1 MYAISV
7 FLTLMVG
14 EVEKDFQ
21 IFNPNIM
28 FSEKNTCEVFLES
41 NKKDLINSLYFALNN
56 SNIEITKII
65 KIECV
70 DPTIKEESI

>member
-7 FLTLMVG
+7 VLTLMVG

-21 IFNPNIM
+21 IFNPNMM
-28 FSEKNTCEVFLES
+28 FSDKNTCEVFVEN

-56 SNIEITKII
+56 SNIEITKIK

-70 DPTIKEESI
+70 DPRDQGQSI

>member
-7 FLTLMVG
+7 LLTLMVG

-21 IFNPNIM
+21 IFNPNMM
-28 FSEKNTCEVFLES
+28 FSDKNTCEVFVEN

-56 SNIEITKII
+56 SNIEITKIT

-70 DPTIKEESI
+70 DPRDKGQSI

>member
-7 FLTLMVG
+7 VLTLMVG

-28 FSEKNTCEVFLES
+28 FSEKNTCEVFVEN

-56 SNIEITKII
+56 SNIEII
-65 KIECV
+65 KISNFECFN
-70 DPTIKEESI
+70 PTIKEESI

>member
-7 FLTLMVG
+7 ILTLMVG
-14 EVEKDFQ
+14 EVEKDFP
-21 IFNPNIM
+21 IVNPNLL
-28 FSEKNTCEVFLES
+28 FHNKNTCEVFLEN

-56 SNIEITKII
+56 SNIEII
-65 KIECV
+65 KISNFECI

>member
-7 FLTLMVG
+7 VLTLMVG

-28 FSEKNTCEVFLES
+28 FSEKNTCEVFVEN

-70 DPTIKEESI
+70 DPRDKGQLI

>member
-7 FLTLMVG
+7 VLTLMVG

-21 IFNPNIM
+21 IFNPNMM
-28 FSEKNTCEVFLES
+28 FSDKNTCEVFVEN

-56 SNIEITKII
+56 SNIEITKIT

-70 DPTIKEESI
+70 DPRDQGQST

>member
-7 FLTLMVG
+7 VLTLMVG

-21 IFNPNIM
+21 IFNPNMM
-28 FSEKNTCEVFLES
+28 FSDKNTCEVFVEN

-56 SNIEITKII
+56 SNIEITKIK

-70 DPTIKEESI
+70 DPRDQGQST

>member
-7 FLTLMVG
+7 LLTLMVG

-28 FSEKNTCEVFLES
+28 FSDKNTCEVFVEN

-56 SNIEITKII
+56 SNIEITKIT

-70 DPTIKEESI
+70 DPRDQGQSI

>member
-7 FLTLMVG
+7 ILTLMVG
-14 EVEKDFQ
+14 EVEKDFP
-21 IFNPNIM
+21 IVNPNLL
-28 FSEKNTCEVFLES
+28 FSDKNTCEVFLEN

-56 SNIEITKII
+56 SNIEITKIT

-70 DPTIKEESI
+70 DPRDKGQSI

>member
-7 FLTLMVG
+7 ILTLMVG

-21 IFNPNIM
+21 IFNPNMM
-28 FSEKNTCEVFLES
+28 FSDKTTCEIFVEN

-56 SNIEITKII
+56 SNIEITKIT
-65 KIECV
+65 KIECI
-70 DPTIKEESI
+70 DPRDQGQSI

>member
-7 FLTLMVG
+7 VLTLMVG
-14 EVEKDFQ
+14 VVEKDFQ

-28 FSEKNTCEVFLES
+28 FSDKNTCEVFVEN

-56 SNIEITKII
+56 SNIEITKIT

-70 DPTIKEESI
+70 DPRDKGQSI

>member
-7 FLTLMVG
+7 VLTLMVG
-14 EVEKDFQ
+14 EVEKDSQ

-28 FSEKNTCEVFLES
+28 FSDKNTCEVFVEN
-41 NKKDLINSLYFALNN
+41 NKKDLINSLYFSLNN

-70 DPTIKEESI
+70 DPRDKGQSI

>member
-7 FLTLMVG
+7 VLTLMVG

-28 FSEKNTCEVFLES
+28 FSDQNTCEVFVEN
-41 NKKDLINSLYFALNN
+41 NKKDLINSLYFSLNN

-70 DPTIKEESI
+70 DPREKGQSI

>member
-7 FLTLMVG
+7 VLTLMVG
-14 EVEKDFQ
+14 EVEKNFQ
-21 IFNPNIM
+21 IFNPNMM
-28 FSEKNTCEVFLES
+28 FSDKNTCEVFVEN

-56 SNIEITKII
+56 SNIEITKIT

-70 DPTIKEESI
+70 DPRDKGQSI

>member
-7 FLTLMVG
+7 VLTLMVG

-28 FSEKNTCEVFLES
+28 FSDKNTCEVFVEN

-56 SNIEITKII
+56 SNIEITKIT

-70 DPTIKEESI
+70 DPRDKGQSI

>member
-7 FLTLMVG
+7 VLTLMVG

-21 IFNPNIM
+21 IFNPNMM
-28 FSEKNTCEVFLES
+28 FSDKNTCEVFVEN

-56 SNIEITKII
+56 SNSEITKIT

-70 DPTIKEESI
+70 DPRDKGQAI

>member
-7 FLTLMVG
+7 VLTLMVG

-21 IFNPNIM
+21 IFNPNMM
-28 FSEKNTCEVFLES
+28 FSDKNTCAVFVEN

-56 SNIEITKII
+56 SNIEITKIT

-70 DPTIKEESI
+70 DPRDKGQSI

>member
-28 FSEKNTCEVFLES
+28 FSDKNTCEVFVEN

-56 SNIEITKII
+56 SNIEITKIK

-70 DPTIKEESI
+70 DPRDQGQST

>member
-7 FLTLMVG
+7 ILTLMVG

>member
-7 FLTLMVG
+7 VLTLMVG
-14 EVEKDFQ
+14 GVEKDFP
-21 IFNPNIM
+21 IVNPNM
-28 FSEKNTCEVFLES
+28 LFSDKTTCEIFVEN

-56 SNIEITKII
+56 SNIEITKIT

-70 DPTIKEESI
+70 DPRDKGQSI

>member
-7 FLTLMVG
+7 VLTLMVG
-14 EVEKDFQ
+14 EVEKNFQ
-21 IFNPNIM
+21 IFNPNMM
-28 FSEKNTCEVFLES
+28 FSDKNTCEVFVEN

-56 SNIEITKII
+56 SNIEITKIT

-70 DPTIKEESI
+70 DPRDQGQSI

>member
-7 FLTLMVG
+7 VLTLMVG

-28 FSEKNTCEVFLES
+28 FSEKNTCEVFVKN

-70 DPTIKEESI
+70 DPRDKGQLI

>member
-7 FLTLMVG
+7 VLTLMVG

-21 IFNPNIM
+21 IFNPNMM
-28 FSEKNTCEVFLES
+28 FSDKNTCEVFVEN

-56 SNIEITKII
+56 SNIEITKIT

-70 DPTIKEESI
+70 DPRDQGQSI

>member
-7 FLTLMVG
+7 VLTLMVG

-21 IFNPNIM
+21 IFNPNMM
-28 FSEKNTCEVFLES
+28 FSDKNTCEVFVEN

-56 SNIEITKII
+56 SNIEITKIT

-70 DPTIKEESI
+70 DPRDKGQSL

>member
-7 FLTLMVG
+7 LLTLMVG

-28 FSEKNTCEVFLES
+28 FSDKNTCEVFVEN

-56 SNIEITKII
+56 SNIEITKIT

-70 DPTIKEESI
+70 DPRDKGQSI

>member
-7 FLTLMVG
+7 VLTLMVG
-14 EVEKDFQ
+14 EVEKDFP
-21 IFNPNIM
+21 IVNPNM
-28 FSEKNTCEVFLES
+28 LFRNKNTCEVFLEN

-56 SNIEITKII
+56 SNVEII
-65 KIECV
+65 KIAKFKCI

>member
-7 FLTLMVG
+7 ILTLMVG
-14 EVEKDFQ
+14 EVEKDFP
-21 IFNPNIM
+21 IVNPNM
-28 FSEKNTCEVFLES
+28 LFHNKNTCEVFLEN

>member
-7 FLTLMVG
+7 VLTLMVG

-28 FSEKNTCEVFLES
+28 FSDKNTCEVFVEN

-70 DPTIKEESI
+70 DPRDKGQLI

>member
-7 FLTLMVG
+7 VLTLMVG

-21 IFNPNIM
+21 IFNPNMM
-28 FSEKNTCEVFLES
+28 FSDKNTCEVFVEN
-41 NKKDLINSLYFALNN
+41 NKKDLINSLYFSLNN

-70 DPTIKEESI
+70 DPRDQGQSI

>member
-7 FLTLMVG
+7 VLTLMVG

-21 IFNPNIM
+21 IFNPNMM
-28 FSEKNTCEVFLES
+28 FSDKNTCEVFVEN

-56 SNIEITKII
+56 SNIEVI
-65 KIECV
+65 KISNFQCFN
-70 DPTIKEESI
+70 PNIKQESI